1 MLPAAEFSVFCS
13 VLVQMTCPALFAVC
27 MRTQPE
33 PFSPGRNLCYLTVR
47 SLSHLC
53 HFGHGQKWM
62 EKFSAVLLREIY
74 NDICFDLAYIENVLI
89 VENTSLDFGQVDFS
103 LPFDSYSVS
112 IFFIS
117 EVIEVTSTSHNEQ
130 YGIL

>member
-13 VLVQMTCPALFAVC
+13 VLVQMTCPALSAVC

-33 PFSPGRNLCYLTVR
+33 PFSPGRNLCYLTVLN
-47 SLSHLC
+47 LSHLC

-62 EKFSAVLLREIY
+62 EEFSAVLLREIC

-89 VENTSLDFGQVDFS
+89 VENTSLDFGQMDFS

-117 EVIEVTSTSHNEQ
+117 EVTEVTSTSHNEQ